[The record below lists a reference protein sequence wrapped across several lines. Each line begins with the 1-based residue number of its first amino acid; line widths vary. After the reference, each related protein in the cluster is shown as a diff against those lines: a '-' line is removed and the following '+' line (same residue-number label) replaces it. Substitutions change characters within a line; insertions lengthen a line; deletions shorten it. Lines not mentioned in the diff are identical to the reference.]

1 MHSWWFHGFLMVLS
15 QFGIDALYQLHE
27 TDQAPLPL
35 SNHMGMKDHTT
46 DDAESDKVIG
56 ILFIAYFNAR

>member
-1 MHSWWFHGFLMVLS
+1 MVLS